1 MQIISLSSIFI
12 VFFLMVFSAII
23 TFFISRRVFLKNAT
37 FYMDNAKAQANV
49 MDKEAKIILEKA
61 KMKSDKLVNEKMK
74 DINIKCADRMTE
86 LEKKEK
92 ISKDK
97 MANSLN
103 AMKQKENNI
112 ENKLKELNTSI
123 QQNIQ
128 ASKESQDNIKEALH
142 VLENYTSFT
151 VTQAKQMILDK
162 VEESSKTEIAR
173 IVKKHENEAKE
184 IAKEKVGHI
193 LAIATN
199 KYTNEYVFESLT
211 NRVKLSDDNIKGR
224 IIGKD
229 GRNIASLESLL
240 GVDIIIDETPGVIT
254 VSSFNTYRRAIAVE
268 VLNILIEDGR
278 IQPSKIEDTFELVA
292 DKFEQNIYDEGEKIV
307 FDLKLTNMPDELIK
321 LIGKLRY
328 RYSYGQNALE
338 HSLEVAKFAGAITAE
353 IGGDVKLALRAGI
366 LHDIGKSLT
375 GDIEGSHVDL
385 GADVCRKYNEHPV
398 VINGIYAHHD
408 LEEALSIEAAAVCAG
423 DTLSA
428 ARPGARREAVDTYL
442 KRVENIENIA
452 TSKKGVKSAYAIN
465 AGREIRV
472 ITNSDDVDDEKSSI
486 LAKEIAKEISANIT
500 FPGKVKVN
508 VIREKRSIE
517 YAT

>member
-1 MQIISLSSIFI
+1 MQISNIFI
-12 VFFLMVFSAII
+12 VVGLMIISAII
-23 TFFISRRVFLKNAT
+23 TFLISRRVFLKNAT
-37 FYMDNAKAQANV
+37 FYMDNAKAQVKV
-49 MDKEAKIILEKA
+49 MNKEATLTLEKA
-61 KMKSDKLVNEKMK
+61 KMKSEKIVNEKMK
-74 DINIKCADRMTE
+74 DINIQCAKRLSKIE
-86 LEKKEK
+86 QKEK
-92 ISKDK
+92 VSQGEISS
-97 MANSLN
+97 SLN
-103 AMKQKENNI
+103 SIKQKETRI
-112 ENKLKELNTSI
+112 ENKLKELNNSI
-123 QQNIQ
+123 QQNI
-128 ASKESQDNIKEALH
+128 ATSKESQDNIKEALN

-151 VTQAKQMILDK
+151 VAQAKKMILDK

-173 IVKKHENEAKE
+173 IIKKHESEAKE

-199 KYTNEYVFESLT
+199 KYANEYVFESLT
-211 NRVKLSDDNIKGR
+211 NRVKLPDDAIKGR

-240 GVDIIIDETPGVIT
+240 GVDIIIDDTPGTIT

-268 VLNILIEDGR
+268 VLDILIEDGR

-292 DKFEQNIYDEGEKIV
+292 EKFEQNIYDEGEKIV
-307 FDLKLTNMPDELIK
+307 FDLKLNNMPDELIK

-353 IGGDVKLALRAGI
+353 LGGDVRLALRAGI

-385 GADVCRKYNEHPV
+385 GADVCRKYNEHAV

-408 LEEALSIEAAAVCAG
+408 LEEAFTIEAAAVCAG

-442 KRVENIENIA
+442 KRVESIETIA

-472 ITNSDDVDDEKSSI
+472 ITNADDIDDESSSI

-517 YAT
+517 YAV